1 MSPIKLL
8 LLRNQSYKQLE
19 IMYFA
24 QSIEEHRIE
33 VFKILLFRTL
43 DGYDGYRDEI
53 SKVVVDAIDLLRGKK
68 SLYTIDKERYP
79 LIVFL
84 NEKGFVFLED
94 IEDPKNLSNK
104 DYYNLLSVFE
114 SNLDFVWHDKFS
126 VFKTTL
132 LSISK
137 SLENIKIQ

>member
-1 MSPIKLL
+1 
-8 LLRNQSYKQLE
+8 
-19 IMYFA
+19 MYFA

-68 SLYTIDKERYP
+68 SL
-79 LIVFL
+79 
-84 NEKGFVFLED
+84 
-94 IEDPKNLSNK
+94 SNR

-114 SNLDFVWHDKFS
+114 SNLDFCMA
-126 VFKTTL
+126 
-132 LSISK
+132 
-137 SLENIKIQ
+137 

>member
-84 NEKGFVFLED
+84 NEKGFVILED

-114 SNLDFVWHDKFS
+114 SNLDFCMA
-126 VFKTTL
+126 
-132 LSISK
+132 
-137 SLENIKIQ
+137 

>member
-53 SKVVVDAIDLLRGKK
+53 SKVVVDCAKVIILLVTCAKIDM
-68 SLYTIDKERYP
+68 LY
-79 LIVFL
+79 
-84 NEKGFVFLED
+84 D
-94 IEDPKNLSNK
+94 INLPYVTS
-104 DYYNLLSVFE
+104 YV
-114 SNLDFVWHDKFS
+114 
-126 VFKTTL
+126 
-132 LSISK
+132 
-137 SLENIKIQ
+137 

>member
-1 MSPIKLL
+1 MVDLCHIAYLFSHMSPIKLL

-114 SNLDFVWHDKFS
+114 SNLDFCMA
-126 VFKTTL
+126 
-132 LSISK
+132 
-137 SLENIKIQ
+137 

>member
-79 LIVFL
+79 LVVFL

-114 SNLDFVWHDKFS
+114 SNLDFCMAS
-126 VFKTTL
+126 
-132 LSISK
+132 
-137 SLENIKIQ
+137 

>member
-104 DYYNLLSVFE
+104 DYYKIAIPML
-114 SNLDFVWHDKFS
+114 
-126 VFKTTL
+126 
-132 LSISK
+132 K
-137 SLENIKIQ
+137 SRIIIIICPNYFHA

>member
-1 MSPIKLL
+1 MVDLCHIAYLFKHMSPIILL

-94 IEDPKNLSNK
+94 IEHPKNLSNK

-114 SNLDFVWHDKFS
+114 SNLDFCMA
-126 VFKTTL
+126 
-132 LSISK
+132 
-137 SLENIKIQ
+137 

>member
-84 NEKGFVFLED
+84 NEKGFVFL
-94 IEDPKNLSNK
+94 
-104 DYYNLLSVFE
+104 
-114 SNLDFVWHDKFS
+114 WHDKFS

>member
-1 MSPIKLL
+1 MHMSPIKLL

-114 SNLDFVWHDKFS
+114 SNLDFCMA
-126 VFKTTL
+126 
-132 LSISK
+132 
-137 SLENIKIQ
+137 

>member
-1 MSPIKLL
+1 MSPIKLF

-68 SLYTIDKERYP
+68 SLYP

-114 SNLDFVWHDKFS
+114 SNLDFCMA
-126 VFKTTL
+126 
-132 LSISK
+132 
-137 SLENIKIQ
+137 